1 MNNLFVCHT
10 QAHLI
15 FACGLSKGRF
25 KEDKNHLILFK
36 DFNLNEEMRSKL
48 ESLYDSTL
56 FLTGCYPASN
66 KRIGK
71 RISIYLENKKKIKD
85 FISCSYDRVF
95 VVCDSFY
102 PVMYCMKRCI
112 KQNPNVEFSWLGD
125 GILPYFQNTT
135 VKKGLGKNEGT
146 QFLRK
151 LLFKYILG
159 LGKVY
164 GFDFHLMGGNKLAKS
179 IYVTIPQ
186 SVRPPY
192 NTKKIVEISSD
203 EFTLGI
209 QSLYERRPIEIE
221 KGSVLLIIDKLATYQ
236 NPEAMKECLSLF
248 IGKNKQAGRKI
259 YCKFHPRE
267 EQTWDV
273 FKDCVVLDKNI
284 GAESLYL
291 SLLDFRDN
299 IEIVGVKSAGLMN
312 AKKLGFKVTTLF
324 NGCGEENADLVK
336 FFTTMGCNFWKAE

>member
-15 FACGLSKGRF
+15 LACGLSKGRF
-25 KEDKNHLILFK
+25 KEDKNHLVLFK
-36 DFNLNEEMRSKL
+36 DFNLNEEMRNKL
-48 ESLYDSTL
+48 ESFFDSTL

-66 KRIGK
+66 KKISK
-71 RISIYLENKKKIKD
+71 RINIYLENKKKIKD
-85 FISCSYDRVF
+85 FISCSYDRAF

-135 VKKGLGKNEGT
+135 AKTGLGKNEGT

-151 LLFKYILG
+151 ILFKYILG

-164 GFDFHLMGGNKLAKS
+164 DFDFHLMGGNKLSKS

-192 NTKKIVEISSD
+192 NSKKIVEITSD

-209 QSLYERRPIEIE
+209 QSLYESKPIDME

-236 NPEAMKECLSLF
+236 NPEAMKECLRQF
-248 IGKNKQAGRKI
+248 IGENKQAGKII

-267 EQTWDV
+267 EQSWDV
-273 FKDCVVLDKNI
+273 FKDCVILDKNI

-291 SLLDFRDN
+291 SLLDYRDT

-312 AKKLGFKVTTLF
+312 AKKLGFNVTTLF
-324 NGCGEENADLVK
+324 NGCGEENAELVK
-336 FFTTMGCNFWKAE
+336 FFTTMGCHFWKPE